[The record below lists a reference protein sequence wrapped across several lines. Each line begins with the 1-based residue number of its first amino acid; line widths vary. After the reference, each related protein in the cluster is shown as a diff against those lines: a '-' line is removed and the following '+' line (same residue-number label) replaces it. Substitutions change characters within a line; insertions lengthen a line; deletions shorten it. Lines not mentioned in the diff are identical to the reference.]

1 MANIKFNVGND
12 PVTGKKQKYTSVEVK
27 FQYGVPIEFIG
38 SMSLHEVNDDSAVPA
53 GSLANQKRAVESRME
68 NYPGAILGKPLDQQ
82 YMDSVTRLYLL
93 GPNDLTDPENPVPY
107 PNAILMSDYFQ
118 NKVLSTYPGVGGGKM
133 LWEAIEGLCKEMI
146 AIRQANGELPV

>member
-1 MANIKFNVGND
+1 MATIRFNIGTD
-12 PVTGKKQKYTSVEVK
+12 PVTGKKEKYTSTDVR

-38 SMSLHEVNDDSAVPA
+38 SMSFHEVNDDPAVPGGTTA
-53 GSLANQKRAVESRME
+53 RQKKAVESYME
-68 NYPGAILGKPLDQQ
+68 NYPGAILGKSFDQQ
-82 YMDSVTRLYLL
+82 WIDSVTKLYLP
-93 GPNDLTDPENPVPY
+93 GPDDLTDPENPVPY
-107 PNAILMSDYFQ
+107 PNAVLMSDYFQ